1 MEVKYTLDAKET
13 GESIL
18 DTLAR
23 SGAPKALTSSQI
35 EDLRL
40 AASKMNGV
48 ERRAFI
54 NLWLN
59 FLNPSL
65 KNCKNLLKLNT

>member
-1 MEVKYTLDAKET
+1 MEVKCTLDAKET
-13 GESIL
+13 RESIL
-18 DTLAR
+18 DTLAPA
-23 SGAPKALTSSQI
+23 GAPKALTSSQI

-54 NLWLN
+54 NRN
-59 FLNPSL
+59 YSIYG
-65 KNCKNLLKLNT
+65 